1 MINDIA
7 VRLDLLKK
15 RKRGAKFKYEEIK
28 FYNDFLISMI
38 GLYSCKNIEQLSA
51 PVKREVLDNTVY
63 WNEVSGANSYTI
75 KLMIIKKNVV
85 KFN

>member
-1 MINDIA
+1 MKTLSFIMI
-7 VRLDLLKK
+7 
-15 RKRGAKFKYEEIK
+15 
-28 FYNDFLISMI
+28 FLISML

-75 KLMIIKKNVV
+75 KINDY
-85 KFN
+85 